1 LSKYD
6 LSLVFEKYGDKIIEK
21 EKEESQKQKSEN
33 LSKLNKFKK

>member
-1 LSKYD
+1 M
-6 LSLVFEKYGDKIIEK
+6 ENIIIEK